1 MYCILCI
8 GFVAVRMSNVIVVC
22 PACRPVSHGRRVKC
36 LCVITSLET
45 MASEVTSLRLK
56 VNWQNTKVQ
65 ASSSREDEP
74 STITVLGQE
83 VAIIIIIIIIQG
95 FKHVKSST
103 KVKNLKCEKSQCH
116 RRNARLYRAVVS
128 LDLTVTDGK
137 K

>member
-1 MYCILCI
+1 
-8 GFVAVRMSNVIVVC
+8 MSV
-22 PACRPVSHGRRVKC
+22 
-36 LCVITSLET
+36 CVITSLET

-83 VAIIIIIIIIQG
+83 VAIIIIIIIIIIIQG
-95 FKHVKSST
+95 FKHVKSFT
-103 KVKNLKCEKSQCH
+103 QVKNLKCEKSQCH